1 MMQEKENA
9 RQAWKTERA
18 YVRKHDQMIAREWD
32 HVSSRDW
39 AVLGAVFTACGL
51 AMVLLAGVFA

>member
-1 MMQEKENA
+1 MQEKENA

-18 YVRKHDQMIAREWD
+18 YVREHDRIISREWG

-39 AVLGAVFTACGL
+39 AVLGSIFTACGL

>member
-1 MMQEKENA
+1 MHEKENA
-9 RQAWKTERA
+9 RPVVKQSRA
-18 YVRKHDQMIAREWD
+18 HVRKHDQMIAREWS

>member
-1 MMQEKENA
+1 MREKENA
-9 RQAWKTERA
+9 RRAWKTERA
-18 YVRKHDQMIAREWD
+18 SVRKHDQMIAREWS

-39 AVLGAVFTACGL
+39 AVLGAVFTSCGL

>member
-1 MMQEKENA
+1 MREKENA

-18 YVRKHDQMIAREWD
+18 YVREHDRIISREWG

-39 AVLGAVFTACGL
+39 AALGAVFTACGL
-51 AMVLLAGVFA
+51 AIVLLAGVFA

>member
-1 MMQEKENA
+1 MREKENA
-9 RQAWKTERA
+9 RRAWKTERA
-18 YVRKHDQMIAREWD
+18 SVRKHDQMIAREWA

-51 AMVLLAGVFA
+51 AIVLLAGVFA

>member
-1 MMQEKENA
+1 MQEKENA
-9 RQAWKTERA
+9 RRAWKTERA
-18 YVRKHDQMIAREWD
+18 YMRKHDQMIAREWA

-51 AMVLLAGVFA
+51 AIVLLAGVLA

>member
-1 MMQEKENA
+1 MKGKENA
-9 RQAWKTERA
+9 RQPWKATRA
-18 YVRKHDQMIAREWD
+18 HVRKHDRIIAREWS

-51 AMVLLAGVFA
+51 AIVMAGCVL

>member
-1 MMQEKENA
+1 MQEKENA
-9 RQAWKTERA
+9 RRAWKTERA
-18 YVRKHDQMIAREWD
+18 YMRKHDQMIACEWA

-51 AMVLLAGVFA
+51 AIVLLAGAFA